1 MKMTKK
7 QLFEKGLSLAKEI
20 EIPEIPEVSEIVT
33 EEMVVKATEEIQLL
47 QKEKDVLISGFEH
60 EIELLN
66 NAKGGKQTKLQEENE
81 KIKAT
86 ISQHLLASG
95 DHLTVTEING
105 LDGLGE
111 YSNQKLS
118 ALIRQ
123 LVADEIVEKEIVK
136 RITYFFIADKL
147 AETEEEIIEDE
158 IFASEDE
165 VEDEFLEDDEFADS
179 EEVKD
184 EQ

>member
-7 QLFEKGLSLAKEI
+7 QLFEKGLELAKEI
-20 EIPEIPEVSEIVT
+20 EVPEIPEVSEIVT
-33 EEMVVKATEEIQLL
+33 EEMVAKATEEITVL
-47 QKEKDVLISGFEH
+47 QKEKDILISGFEH
-60 EIELLN
+60 EIELLK

-81 KIKAT
+81 KIKAV

-95 DHLTVTEING
+95 EHLTVTEING
-105 LDGLGE
+105 LGGLGG

-123 LVADEIVEKEIVK
+123 LVADKIVEKEIVK
-136 RITYFFIADKL
+136 RITYFFIADEL
-147 AETEEEIIEDE
+147 AETEEEILEEEIFSTEDE
-158 IFASEDE
+158 IEEEE
-165 VEDEFLEDDEFADS
+165 VADS